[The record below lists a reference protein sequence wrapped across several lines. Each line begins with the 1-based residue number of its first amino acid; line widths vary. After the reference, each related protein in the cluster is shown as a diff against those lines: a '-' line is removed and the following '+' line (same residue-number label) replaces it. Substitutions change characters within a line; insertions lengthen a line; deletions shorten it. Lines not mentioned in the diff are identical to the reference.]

1 MRETFENV
9 TRNVPAYTL
18 LLTIVGVVSYS
29 SVTMTKLQEELASTK
44 REFKLQIDKNEL
56 KIDSNRREL
65 EQKIAN
71 VKAESEIVS
80 TNNFL
85 KFNHSQEYKSL
96 QHTATENRSG
106 EEKLQPRENALP
118 DNQAPPK

>member
-44 REFKLQIDKNEL
+44 REFKLQID
-56 KIDSNRREL
+56 SNRREL

-96 QHTATENRSG
+96 QHTATESRSG
-106 EEKLQPRENALP
+106 EEKLQTRQNIQP
-118 DNQAPPK
+118 DSQAPSK